1 MIYVVM
7 NEGEPVYASVNKDE
21 AEAYTYTQNINGTN
35 ETLEE
40 WGNDDPTDEDMAEA
54 AFQNGFDG
62 GYREVVCIDI
72 DKADEDGT
80 ITLSDGTEIVVAD
93 VLDFLAD

>member
-7 NEGEPVYASVNKDE
+7 NDGEMVYASIDRDD
-21 AEAYTYTQNINGTN
+21 ADAYAYTQNVNGAN

-62 GYREVVCIDI
+62 GYHEVVCIDI
-72 DKADEDGT
+72 DKADDNGI
-80 ITLSDGTEIVVAD
+80 ITLLDGTEVNVAD